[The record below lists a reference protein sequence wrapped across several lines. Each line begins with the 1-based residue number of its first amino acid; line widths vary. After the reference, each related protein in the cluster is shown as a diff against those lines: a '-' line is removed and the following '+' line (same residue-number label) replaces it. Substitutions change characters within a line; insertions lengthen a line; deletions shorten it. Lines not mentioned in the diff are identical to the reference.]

1 MGLKEAC
8 ETLLNAFIAS
18 VGSSNFKCA
27 KPKLVKIKS
36 RSVPIA
42 ALDAASAHILTY
54 LCYLAA
60 NLNKSLR
67 VKKTISLSR
76 LAKRPLT
83 SNFQQMR
90 ANGIDCSSSAIIVYT
105 AYGTGNSSV
114 GAQLARPC
122 RATVGVVGEY

>member
-18 VGSSNFKCA
+18 VGSFNFKCA
-27 KPKLVKIKS
+27 KPRLVKIKS
-36 RSVPIA
+36 RSVPIV
-42 ALDAASAHILTY
+42 ALDAAAVYALTAGRYNRHILID
-54 LCYLAA
+54 LSYLAA

-83 SNFQQMR
+83 SSNM
-90 ANGIDCSSSAIIVYT
+90 
-105 AYGTGNSSV
+105 
-114 GAQLARPC
+114 LK
-122 RATVGVVGEY
+122 